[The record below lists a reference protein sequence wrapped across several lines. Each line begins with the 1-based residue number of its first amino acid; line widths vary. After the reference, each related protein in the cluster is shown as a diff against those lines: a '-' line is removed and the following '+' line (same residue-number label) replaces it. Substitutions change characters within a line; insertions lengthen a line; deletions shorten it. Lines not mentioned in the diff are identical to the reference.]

1 VAFAGWRP
9 TGDGTRDRLLVCD
22 PGDNAL
28 EGRPLHGWDAKPR
41 EIPIYFGTRRP
52 NVVLLP
58 AGSFTVHGA
67 VLIRPTSEA
76 TDNAPRKEEATA
88 DGMPDLSQDINP
100 AWVGLCGSTSGANV
114 LYCMAQRKSGVL
126 PDFPRGPSAVADEG
140 VVRLLTGQPTEVLPR
155 SLAGRMGTSQ
165 AGYGA
170 TNAGMREGMESWLNE
185 HDSGSWTVTLDWFD
199 DAEKPREQQR
209 DFFGRLADAVRNG
222 GGAILCLWPGTEFS
236 NAPVAESDSA
246 QSSGDA
252 DADGET
258 PSAQQPT
265 NKSPPGRPRSPQPRP
280 EGDLPDDSFPA
291 VPPASATP
299 RPALP
304 GRTGSGPSPKEAVAQ
319 AQQQINEARRQLTRN
334 EPTQAFEHATRAVA
348 VLHEHGGDDAD
359 SAKTLAD
366 ALALCKEIEPRLP
379 KPARDSSERR
389 TLFQ

>member
-1 VAFAGWRP
+1 M
-9 TGDGTRDRLLVCD
+9 
-22 PGDNAL
+22 
-28 EGRPLHGWDAKPR
+28 HGWDAKPR

-58 AGSFTVHGA
+58 AGAFTVNGA
-67 VLIRPTSEA
+67 VLIRPTTGAAS
-76 TDNAPRKEEATA
+76 NAARKEDTTA

-126 PDFPRGPSAVADEG
+126 PDFPLGPSADADEG
-140 VVRLLTGQPTEVLPR
+140 VVRLLTGKAKEVLPR

-165 AGYGA
+165 AGDGA
-170 TNAGMREGMESWLNE
+170 TNTGMREGMESWLNE

-199 DAEKPREQQR
+199 DAEKSREQQR
-209 DFFGRLADAVRNG
+209 DFFARLADAVRNG

-236 NAPVAESDSA
+236 NAPVGESDST

-252 DADGET
+252 DTDGGT
-258 PSAQQPT
+258 QSAQQPT
-265 NKSPPGRPRSPQPRP
+265 NKRPPGRPRSPQPRP
-280 EGDLPDDSFPA
+280 EDDLPDAAFPV
-291 VPPASATP
+291 VPPAAATP

-304 GRTGSGPSPKEAVAQ
+304 GRTGFGPSPKEAVAQ
-319 AQQQINEARRQLTRN
+319 AQQQISEARRQLTRN
-334 EPTQAFEHATRAVA
+334 EPAKAFEHAARAVA
-348 VLHEHGGDDAD
+348 VLHEHGGDDAE
-359 SAKTLAD
+359 SAKTLAE

-379 KPARDSSERR
+379 TPARDSSERR